1 MIIFYLFLE
10 KLATN
15 KFNYEFAVMKQ
26 NERNKYKF
34 NEYLDMLEKNGIT
47 KEMYYQLDK
56 ELSNL
61 INFFILRTLIKR
73 TKWLWLFINLIVK
86 NWWNK
91 RKRYLRFIVKIRNL
105 KERYWF
111 FRR

>member
-1 MIIFYLFLE
+1 
-10 KLATN
+10 
-15 KFNYEFAVMKQ
+15 MKQ

-34 NEYLDMLEKNGIT
+34 YEYLDMLEKNGIT

-73 TKWLWLFINLIVK
+73 TK
-86 NWWNK
+86 
-91 RKRYLRFIVKIRNL
+91 
-105 KERYWF
+105 
-111 FRR
+111 